1 MPMIKQLPNTA
12 GKLSQN
18 ACSLDELPA
27 GFMGKILFYR
37 SGAVKLKLD
46 DNLCDVSVG
55 LDCAFAQDVVAVN
68 IEERHCCTLGE
79 LNKRVLITPNMGSML
94 DGMANL

>member
-1 MPMIKQLPNTA
+1 MLFLQLPASMPMIKQLPNTA
-12 GKLSQN
+12 GSEMADGSKPTKSGELSQN

-46 DNLCDVSVG
+46 DNLCDVSSHVSW
-55 LDCAFAQDVVAVN
+55 L
-68 IEERHCCTLGE
+68 
-79 LNKRVLITPNMGSML
+79 
-94 DGMANL
+94 